1 MISQRLKTSSA
12 AALLVAVLGAASIA
26 QVVFD
31 ASNATAATTNGR
43 GSDGGSRG
51 GNAGPSGPSG
61 GDSNGGTAG
70 GSHDGGSAVNID
82 CTRDRCPPRR
92 PMRIMVERPMSD
104 RCLMPE
110 RLVYDAWG
118 RPFYVYCNA
127 RSQRPY
133 YTE

>member
-1 MISQRLKTSSA
+1 MINQRLRTSSA

-26 QVVFD
+26 QVVLN
-31 ASNATAATTNGR
+31 ASNATAATTAGR
-43 GSDGGSRG
+43 GGDGGSRG

-61 GDSNGGTAG
+61 GDNNGGAG
-70 GSHDGGSAVNID
+70 GSHDGGGSANVD
-82 CTRDRCPPRR
+82 CVRNRCPPRR
-92 PMRIMVERPMSD
+92 PMRIVVERPMSD

-118 RPFYVYCNA
+118 RPFYVYCSA